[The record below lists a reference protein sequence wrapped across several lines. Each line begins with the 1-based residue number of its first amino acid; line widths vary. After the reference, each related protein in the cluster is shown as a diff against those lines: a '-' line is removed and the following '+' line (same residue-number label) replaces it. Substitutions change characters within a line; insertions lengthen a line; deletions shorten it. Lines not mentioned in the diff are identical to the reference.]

1 MFFTYEIRKV
11 INRSIGGDA
20 KTQQSRTAGKKI
32 YECNGANKIT
42 LPLIISCRTS
52 RFSSFVLPKC
62 FIFVNSVKH
71 KISLII
77 WLLPLSTVKQA
88 SLWAFFN
95 RVKKIP
101 LDFRQRNIRH
111 SRHLSKA
118 RAQREEGE
126 WFEGYQCFLG
136 FRGWFLRR
144 RSTEINDVAV
154 GCQLVLGSQRG

>member
-1 MFFTYEIRKV
+1 MSSLTKNVKVFFTYEIRKV
-11 INRSIGGDA
+11 INSSIGGDA

-52 RFSSFVLPKC
+52 RFSSFVQPKC

-71 KISLII
+71 KISLVI

-88 SLWAFFN
+88 SLWTFFN

-118 RAQREEGE
+118 RAQRR
-126 WFEGYQCFLG
+126 
-136 FRGWFLRR
+136 RGNGSRVTSVF
-144 RSTEINDVAV
+144 SASGKGTIEINDVAV
-154 GCQLVLGSQRG
+154 SC

>member
-42 LPLIISCRTS
+42 LPLIMIAER
-52 RFSSFVLPKC
+52 RRSFVQPKC

-118 RAQREEGE
+118 RAQRRRGNGSRVTSVFSASGDDF
-126 WFEGYQCFLG
+126 FEGGLP
-136 FRGWFLRR
+136 RLTTLKWVVSL
-144 RSTEINDVAV
+144 S
-154 GCQLVLGSQRG
+154 